1 MHIKTLLIILLFSIQ
16 ASGQHYFVIPTMN
29 NPATKAL
36 NVSAKFYKL
45 SRPSGTDVTQYL
57 FGYIKHPINDS
68 IALQIDSTFYL
79 PKGNIT
85 ATHITNWITEVYGT
99 LTTAQRNTVTNYIK
113 SNNLLRI
120 GRLLIAAKFKLW
132 TKAELTARGWFNYP
146 SPIN

>member
-1 MHIKTLLIILLFSIQ
+1 MKLLLTILLFSLQ
-16 ASGQHYFVIPTMN
+16 ASGQHYFVVPTMN
-29 NPATKAL
+29 KPENKAKL
-36 NVSAKFYKL
+36 ASARFYQL
-45 SRPSGTDVTQYL
+45 SRPAASDSTKYL
-57 FGYIKHPINDS
+57 FGYIKHPLNDS
-68 IALQIDSTFYL
+68 IALVIDSTFYL

-99 LTTAQRNTVTNYIK
+99 LTTAQRNTVTNYIN

-120 GRLLIAAKFKLW
+120 GRLFIAAKFKLW